1 MLVYQGS
8 KAQFVQD
15 VLSDDIA
22 DIIKAKISEKMHRST
37 PAAEYNSWSNSLRY
51 MKDAVD
57 TPDIPDGCG
66 VAIEYNVPLTSKRVD
81 FILSGRAADGTG
93 VANIVELKQW
103 SDARALTDYDAVVC
117 PVETYTGGALR
128 EVAHPSY
135 QAWSYAQTI
144 SDFNSSVQDKQIM
157 LYPCAYAH
165 NYEVSGT
172 SALAAPQYQPWI
184 VLAPLFGK
192 HENAKV
198 RDFLRSHIARPDDGE
213 VLRDIDNG
221 RIRPS
226 KSLQDALV
234 GMLDGNREF
243 VLLDGQKVYYE
254 KALRIALRS
263 HVDHRKRV
271 YIVKGGPGTGKS
283 VLAINLLVEL
293 TRRGQGVQYV
303 SKNSAPRNVYSQELA
318 GHMSKTRIAHMF
330 RGSGAF
336 IDTPADAFDTLIVDE
351 AHRLNERSGLY
362 GNQGEN
368 QIKEIIHAGR
378 CTVFFLDESQR
389 VTTSDIGSEA
399 EIRRWADEAGAE
411 VYADELQSQFRCNGS
426 DGYLSWLDDAL
437 QIRETANWDL
447 DDSTYDFE
455 VVDSP
460 AELKRMIVRRNAD
473 RNKARL
479 VAGYCWSW
487 PKESKPDPTYHDIQ
501 IGDWSISWNLGT
513 TDTYAIDPDSVNEA
527 GCIHTVQGLE
537 FDYVGVIIGPDMAY
551 RDGRVVTD
559 YTQHPGQDRA
569 MKGLKTRAK
578 KDPAGAQAL
587 GDELIRNTYRTLM
600 TRGMKGCYVYCC
612 DKQLGDYLR
621 ARAHRFVGVE
631 YSSDNSAK
639 KD

>member
-1 MLVYQGS
+1 MIVYEAT
-8 KAQFVQD
+8 KAQFVED

-22 DIIKAKISEKMHRST
+22 DIIKREIREKMHRAT
-37 PAAEYNSWSNSLRY
+37 ADPEYNSWSNSLRY

-57 TPDIPDGCG
+57 TSEIPDGCG
-66 VAIEYNVPLTSKRVD
+66 VAVEYNVPLTSKRVD
-81 FILSGRAADGTG
+81 FILSGRAEDGTG

-103 SDARALTDYDAVVC
+103 SDAQAVTDYDAVVQA
-117 PVETYTGGALR
+117 PVQTYTGGALR

-144 SDFNSSVQDKQIM
+144 RDFNSSVQDRSIA

-165 NYEVSGT
+165 NYEVSG
-172 SALAAPQYQPWI
+172 SCALAAPQYQPW
-184 VLAPLFGK
+184 LDRAPLFGK
-192 HENAKV
+192 HQNRDV
-198 RDFLRSHIARPDDGE
+198 RDFLKLHICQPDDGQ

-254 KALRIALRS
+254 KARRIAIRCRL
-263 HVDHRKRV
+263 DHKKRA

-283 VLAINLLVEL
+283 VMAINLLVEL
-293 TRRGQGVQYV
+293 TRLGQGVQYV
-303 SKNSAPRNVYSQELA
+303 SKNSAPRSVYSQELA
-318 GHMSKTRIAHMF
+318 GKMKKARIQHMF

-336 IDTPADAFDTLIVDE
+336 VDTKANAFDTLVVDE
-351 AHRLNERSGLY
+351 AHRLNEHSGLY

-368 QIKEIIHAGR
+368 QIKEIINACR
-378 CTVFFLDESQR
+378 CSIFFLDESQR

-399 EIRRWADEAGAE
+399 EIRRWANAAGAE
-411 VYADELQSQFRCNGS
+411 VLVDELQSQFRCDGS
-426 DGYLSWLDDAL
+426 DGYLAWLDDTL

-447 DDSTYDFE
+447 DDETYDFQ
-455 VVDSP
+455 VVDTP
-460 AELKRMIVRRNAD
+460 AELQRIIVARNAE

-479 VAGYCWSW
+479 VAGYCWKW
-487 PKESKPDPTYHDIQ
+487 PAATKADPTYHDIT
-501 IGDWSISWNLGT
+501 IGDWSISWNLND
-513 TDTYAIDPDSVNEA
+513 TDTYAIDPDSVNQA

-537 FDYVGVIIGPDMAY
+537 FDYVGVIVGPDMYY
-551 RDGRVVTD
+551 RDGRVCTD
-559 YTQHPGQDRA
+559 YTKHPGQDRA
-569 MKGLKTRAK
+569 MRGLKTRART
-578 KDPAGAQAL
+578 DPEGAQAL

-612 DKQLGDYLR
+612 DEELAGYLR
-621 ARAHRFVGVE
+621 ERVRE
-631 YSSDNSAK
+631 YRRNNA
-639 KD
+639 

>member
-8 KAQFVQD
+8 KEQFVED

-22 DIIKAKISEKMHRST
+22 DIIKQKLSEKMHRST
-37 PAAEYNSWSNSLRY
+37 PAAEYNSWANSLRY

-57 TPDIPDGCG
+57 TPEIPDGCG

-81 FILSGRAADGTG
+81 FILSGRDADGTG

-103 SDARALTDYDAVVC
+103 SEAKEVTDIDAVVTA
-117 PVETYTGGALR
+117 PVQTYTGGALR

-144 SDFNSSVQDKQIM
+144 SDFNSSVQDKQIE
-157 LYPCAYAH
+157 LFPCAYAH

-172 SALAAPQYQPWI
+172 SALAAPQYRPWI
-184 VLAPLFGK
+184 EKAPLFGK
-192 HENAKV
+192 HQNRDV
-198 RDFLRSHIARPDDGE
+198 RDFLKLHIAQADDGE

-226 KSLQDALV
+226 KSLQDAL
-234 GMLDGNREF
+234 GSMLEGNPEF
-243 VLLDGQKVYYE
+243 VLLDDQKVFYE
-254 KALRIALRS
+254 KARRLAILS
-263 HVDHRKRV
+263 HTDKKKRV

-283 VLAINLLVEL
+283 VIAINLLVEL

-303 SKNSAPRNVYSQELA
+303 TRNRAPREVYREKLAGKMTKKRIEKLFRGALSLPYADKNS
-318 GHMSKTRIAHMF
+318 
-330 RGSGAF
+330 
-336 IDTPADAFDTLIVDE
+336 IDTLVIDE
-351 AHRLNERSGLY
+351 AHRLQSADYR
-362 GNQGEN
+362 GNLGPN
-368 QIKEIIHAGR
+368 QIQAAINAAWCSI
-378 CTVFFLDESQR
+378 FFLDESQR
-389 VTTSDIGSEA
+389 VTVNDIGSED
-399 EIRRWADEAGAE
+399 EIRKWAAKAGAE
-411 VYADELQSQFRCNGS
+411 VFLDELQSQFRCDGS
-426 DGYLSWLDDAL
+426 DGYLSWLDDVL
-437 QIRETANWDL
+437 QIRETANYDL
-447 DDSTYDFE
+447 DDDKYDFE

-460 AELKRMIVRRNAD
+460 AELQRMIVRRNAN

-479 VAGYCWSW
+479 VAGYCWKW
-487 PKESKPDPTYHDIQ
+487 PKSTQSDPTYHDIT
-501 IGDWSISWNLGT
+501 IGDWSISWNLGS

-537 FDYVGVIIGPDMAY
+537 FDYVGVIIGPDMAF
-551 RDGRVVTD
+551 RDGHVVTD
-559 YTQHPGQDRA
+559 YTRHPGQDRA

-612 DKQLGDYLR
+612 DQQLADYLR
-621 ARAHRFVGVE
+621 KRAHRFTAVE
-631 YSSDNSAK
+631 YSSK